1 MAAMD
6 LLLFSCRYCFSEF
19 LVILCAWICTLPV
32 CSLPP
37 TYYLPRRPWRARD
50 VAPRRPPPRLPPRP
64 DPRGAMASSSRSPPA
79 PAAVEE
85 ALAAA
90 ACDGQL
96 LPPPPPLLLHPPPLA
111 VISSGQAGA
120 VAGGI
125 WRGGLR
131 QARAPAGAGSGQ
143 GGRGGRRAHGG
154 AEEKPEEDFG
164 VSLTTRPHRSV
175 QK

>member
-32 CSLPP
+32 CSSLPP

-50 VAPRRPPPRLPPRP
+50 VAPRRTPPRLPPRP
-64 DPRGAMASSSRSPPA
+64 DPCGAMASSSRSPPA

-90 ACDGQL
+90 ACDGRL
-96 LPPPPPLLLHPPPLA
+96 LPPLLLRLHSLSSPPARRARWPA
-111 VISSGQAGA
+111 GSGAAGSGRRELRPG
-120 VAGGI
+120 AGSD
-125 WRGGLR
+125 RCELR
-131 QARAPAGAGSGQ
+131 PARAPARAGVEGDGAG
-143 GGRGGRRAHGG
+143 RAHGG
-154 AEEKPEEDFG
+154 A
-164 VSLTTRPHRSV
+164 
-175 QK
+175 